1 MIDLIKLEGCICYSR
16 MYLNYCIF
24 FMKRP
29 QVTSFP
35 LSLLITDTGFVTRLT
50 RRVPLVKQ
58 EMANPSGAPEFTPV
72 FSGVRVTRS

>member
-1 MIDLIKLEGCICYSR
+1 MVDLLKLEGCICYSR
-16 MYLNYCIF
+16 IYLNYCIF

-35 LSLLITDTGFVTRLT
+35 HSLLITGFVTRLT

-58 EMANPSGAPEFTPV
+58 EMANPSGAPEFTAG
-72 FSGVRVTRS
+72 F

>member
-1 MIDLIKLEGCICYSR
+1 MVDLIKLEGCICYSR

-35 LSLLITDTGFVTRLT
+35 HSLLITGFVTRLT

-58 EMANPSGAPEFTPV
+58 EMANTSGAPEFTPV